1 MNRLSVLSCVAW
13 LILFQKLPQCTNSL
27 STSPKVTISNK
38 RVVKSAAIHRNERRK
53 NPALWRLEHVDDKE
67 TTTAVTLQQQQQQQQ
82 QQRNQRPPLIMAPAG
97 GWPQLRAAVANGADA
112 VYVGLSAFSA
122 RARATNFDAWQLNE
136 AVKYCHQY
144 DVHLYVALNT
154 LVFQHE
160 FVELI
165 DWIRVCEQAQVDAV
179 IVQDIGLMKLIQ
191 AVAPALKLHASTQQT
206 VSDANGVAFAAQ
218 QGTTRIVLGREL
230 SVNEIHQIAHQTMDG
245 TELEVFVHGALCVSY
260 SGQCFSSEFQG
271 GRSANRGQCAQA
283 CRLPYGLVVDGE
295 WHDLVESYLLSPQDL
310 CGIQHIPQLLHSVS
324 CLKIEGRLKDAA
336 YVAATTRA
344 YRQAVDQA
352 WQESMEKDDST
363 INYYRA
369 PRQLQHADT
378 SVDRTTLVQL
388 FSRGQD
394 GQHDGLTSGFFQGSR
409 HQELVIGKS
418 PRHRGVYI
426 GKVVQCNPKTGV
438 IQVQVDNEASI
449 QLKRGDGIVI
459 DRGLAELEEL
469 GGPIYE
475 IGQDDHD
482 ETMSY
487 IQFSHKTKV
496 TTELVPPGAL
506 IWRTHDA
513 VLEQQMQKMVQAE
526 PPKRTVLLQVE
537 ARKDQPLRITVT
549 LPSLDGDKSITAVA
563 ESEMVLVSASRTALS
578 KEAIQKAVGTL
589 GNTPFALAEHGAM
602 NIELEDDLWCPV
614 SAIKETR
621 RKAIQNLQDELD
633 AKSGSANAKLTSR
646 QEDRSTSS
654 SKHIISQLM
663 DQMKP
668 SAAASLQPQRNMA
681 LSVLCRSL
689 EQVDVL
695 CDMIENDESAIVD
708 EIIIDFLEVQGMQ
721 DAMER
726 IQLVTKRTIRIV
738 LASPRILKP
747 AEDGIW
753 KTLLSLRPDAL
764 LVRSPGLLYRMQQL
778 QKVGQVEINGEMIP
792 IPPLFGDFSL
802 NVANPLTAFE
812 FLQQG
817 LERIAPTYDLNAR
830 AISALARTMASPQ
843 QLEVVAHAKL
853 PTFHT
858 EHCVFARF
866 LSKGNSY
873 QDCGHVCT
881 RHSVHLRDGNTGADQ
896 LVLADMGCRNTV
908 FSAEA
913 QSGVHS
919 LKEWHQA
926 GVGRVRIELVDECLE
941 DIRRMITGYEQVLNG
956 TSKPSITWEMLQNVR
971 DTNGRISG
979 VSLGSLR
986 NQVER
991 RAGELK

>member
-1 MNRLSVLSCVAW
+1 M
-13 LILFQKLPQCTNSL
+13 QTQPQCTDSL
-27 STSPKVTISNK
+27 STTPKVTTGK
-38 RVVKSAAIHRNERRK
+38 RVVKSSAIHRNERRK
-53 NPALWRLEHVDDKE
+53 NPALWRLEHAE
-67 TTTAVTLQQQQQQQQ
+67 EHRAAVTLQNK
-82 QQRNQRPPLIMAPAG
+82 NQRPPLIMAPAG
-97 GWPQLRAAVANGADA
+97 GWPQLHAAVANGADA

-122 RARATNFDAWQLNE
+122 RARATNFDATQLPE
-136 AVKYCHQY
+136 AVQYCHQHN
-144 DVHLYVALNT
+144 VHLYVALNT

-160 FVELI
+160 FVELVE
-165 DWIRVCEQAQVDAV
+165 WIRVCEQAQVDAV

-191 AVAPALKLHASTQQT
+191 AVAPSLKLHASTQQT

-218 QGTTRIVLGREL
+218 QGATRVVLGREL
-230 SVNEIHQIAHQTMDG
+230 SLNEIHQIAQQTNDA

-295 WHDLVESYLLSPQDL
+295 WQDLVESYLLSPQDL
-310 CGIQHIPQLLHSVS
+310 CGLQHIPQLLHSVS

-352 WQESMEKDDST
+352 WQESMKKDNS
-363 INYYRA
+363 ISYRA

-378 SVDRTTLVQL
+378 TVGRTTLVQL

-426 GKVVQCNPKTGV
+426 GQVVLCNPKTGV
-438 IQVQVDNEASI
+438 IRVQVDNDANIS
-449 QLKRGDGIVI
+449 LKRGDGIVI

-475 IGQDDHD
+475 IGQDTHD
-482 ETMSY
+482 KTTCY

-513 VLEQQMQKMVQAE
+513 VLEQQIQKLVQAE
-526 PPKRTVLLQVE
+526 PPKRTVLMQVQ

-549 LPSLDGDKSITAVA
+549 LPSVDGVESITAVA
-563 ESEMVLVSASRTALS
+563 ESDVVLVPASRTGLS

-589 GNTPFALAEHGAM
+589 GNTPFALENHKGM
-602 NIELEDDLWCPV
+602 DIELDDDLWCPV

-621 RKAIQNLQDELD
+621 RKAIQKLHDNLE
-633 AKSGSANAKLTSR
+633 AKSGAAKAKLASKEEER
-646 QEDRSTSS
+646 PSSS
-654 SKHIISQLM
+654 SKQIISLLI
-663 DQMKP
+663 DQRK
-668 SAAASLQPQRNMA
+668 ASTTTSVESRQTMA

-689 EQVDVL
+689 EQVDSL
-695 CDMIENDESAIVD
+695 CAMIENDDSVIVD

-726 IQLVTKRTIRIV
+726 IQQVTNRPIRIV

-753 KTLLSLRPDAL
+753 KTLLLLRPDAL

-778 QKVGQVEINGEMIP
+778 QKAGTVEINGEMIP
-792 IPPLFGDFSL
+792 VPPLFGDFSL

-817 LERIAPTYDLNAR
+817 LDRITPTYDLNAR

-843 QLEVVAHAKL
+843 QLEVVVHAKL

-881 RHSVHLRDGNTGADQ
+881 KHSVHLRDGNTGADQ

-919 LKEWHQA
+919 LKEWQQA

-941 DIRRMITGYEQVLNG
+941 DIRRMIAGYEQVLDG
-956 TSKPSITWEMLQNVR
+956 TTKPSVTWEMLQNVR

>member
-1 MNRLSVLSCVAW
+1 
-13 LILFQKLPQCTNSL
+13 
-27 STSPKVTISNK
+27 
-38 RVVKSAAIHRNERRK
+38 
-53 NPALWRLEHVDDKE
+53 
-67 TTTAVTLQQQQQQQQ
+67 
-82 QQRNQRPPLIMAPAG
+82 MAPAG
-97 GWPQLRAAVANGADA
+97 GWPQLKAAVANGADA

-122 RARATNFDAWQLNE
+122 RARATNFDALQLQE
-136 AVKYCHQY
+136 AVKYCHQH

-160 FVELI
+160 FIELV
-165 DWIRVCEQAQVDAV
+165 DWIQVCEQVQVDAV

-191 AVAPALKLHASTQQT
+191 AVAPSLKLHASTQQT

-218 QGTTRIVLGREL
+218 QGATRVVLGREL
-230 SVNEIHQIAHQTMDG
+230 SLTEIQQIAQQTTTT

-310 CGIQHIPQLLHSVS
+310 CGLQHIPQLLHSVS
-324 CLKIEGRLKDAA
+324 CLKIEGRLKDAE

-344 YRQAVDQA
+344 YRQAVDLA
-352 WQESMEKDDST
+352 WHESMKKDDS
-363 INYYRA
+363 YRA

-426 GKVVQCNPKTGV
+426 GQVVQCNPKTGV
-438 IQVQVDNEASI
+438 IQVNVDNEAGI

-475 IGQDDHD
+475 IGKDSHDD
-482 ETMSY
+482 TMSY

-496 TTELVPPGAL
+496 MTELVPPGAL

-513 VLEQQMQKMVQAE
+513 VLEQQMQKLVQAE

-549 LPSLDGDKSITAVA
+549 LPSLDGDEFITAVA
-563 ESEMVLVSASRTALS
+563 ESDTVLVPASRTALS

-589 GNTPFALAEHGAM
+589 GNTPFALADHGGM

-633 AKSGSANAKLTSR
+633 AKSGATKAKLTSR
-646 QEDRSTSS
+646 QQEKSPSS
-654 SKHIISQLM
+654 SKQIISQLM
-663 DQMKP
+663 DQLKP
-668 SAAASLQPQRNMA
+668 LATTSIEPQQTMA

-689 EQVDVL
+689 EQVDCL
-695 CDMIENDESAIVD
+695 CDMIEDDDSAIVD

-726 IQLVTKRTIRIV
+726 IQQVTNRPIRIV

-764 LVRSPGLLYRMQQL
+764 LVRSPGLLFRMQQL
-778 QKVGQVEINGEMIP
+778 QKAGTVEINGELIP

-812 FLQQG
+812 FLHQG
-817 LERIAPTYDLNAR
+817 LERITPTYDLNAR

-843 QLEVVAHAKL
+843 QLEVVVHAKL

-919 LKEWHQA
+919 LREWQQA

-941 DIRRMITGYEQVLNG
+941 DIRKMVAGYEQVLNG
-956 TSKPSITWEMLQNVR
+956 TTKPSVTWEMLQNVR

>member
-1 MNRLSVLSCVAW
+1 MKFFLSFLSYFSFFFW
-13 LILFQKLPQCTNSL
+13 LLLQSQQKVGYSL
-27 STSPKVTISNK
+27 STIKASTTNK
-38 RVVKSAAIHRNERRK
+38 NTRSSADHRNERRK
-53 NPALWRLEHVDDKE
+53 NPALWRLEHPEDELASKNE
-67 TTTAVTLQQQQQQQQ
+67 ISAANKRTNT
-82 QQRNQRPPLIMAPAG
+82 RPPLIMAPAG
-97 GWPQLRAAVANGADA
+97 GWPQLQAAVANGADA

-122 RARATNFDAWQLNE
+122 RARAANFNATQLVE
-136 AVKYCHQY
+136 AVEYCHEHN
-144 DVHLYVALNT
+144 VHLYVALNT

-160 FVELI
+160 FTELMQ
-165 DWIRVCEQAQVDAV
+165 WIRVCEEAHVDAI

-191 AVAPALKLHASTQQT
+191 TVAPSLVLHASTQQT
-206 VSDANGVAFAAQ
+206 VSDANGVAFCAQ
-218 QGTTRIVLGREL
+218 QGATRVVLGREL
-230 SVNEIHQIAHQTMDG
+230 SVPEITSIASSKDSID

-295 WHDLVESYLLSPQDL
+295 WRDLVDNVAYLLSPQDL
-310 CGIQHIPQLLHSVS
+310 CGLQHVPALLHQVS

-344 YRQAVDQA
+344 YRQAVDRA
-352 WQESMEKDDST
+352 WRESMEKDNLNS
-363 INYYRA
+363 NWV
-369 PRQLQHADT
+369 PSRQLQHADT
-378 SVDRTTLVQL
+378 TVDRTTLVQL

-394 GQHDGLTSGFFQGSR
+394 AHNDGLTSGFFQGSR

-418 PRHRGVYI
+418 PRHRGVYV
-426 GKVVQCNPKTGV
+426 GRVVQCNPKNGA
-438 IQVQVDNEASI
+438 IQIQVDNDANIE
-449 QLKRGDGIVI
+449 LKRGDGIVI

-475 IGQDDHD
+475 MGKDAHDDG
-482 ETMSY
+482 MCY
-487 IQFSHKTKV
+487 IQFSHKIKV

-513 VLEQQMQKMVQAE
+513 VLEQHMQKLVQAE
-526 PPKRTVLLQVE
+526 PPKRTVSVQVE
-537 ARKDQPLRITVT
+537 GRRDQPLRISIT
-549 LPSLDGDKSITAVA
+549 LPSAAEEGDTITVVA
-563 ESEMVLVSASRTALS
+563 ESDMVLVPASRTALS
-578 KEAIQKAVGTL
+578 EEAVQKALGTL
-589 GNTPFALAEHGAM
+589 GNTPFALADHGSM
-602 NIELEDDLWCPV
+602 KVELDDELWCPL

-621 RKAIQNLQDELD
+621 RKAVQELQDKFQEQNG
-633 AKSGSANAKLTSR
+633 AKKAGFKSLQEETTSL
-646 QEDRSTSS
+646 S
-654 SKHIISQLM
+654 SKQIIAQLI

-668 SAAASLQPQRNMA
+668 FTPSVEPQQTMN

-689 EQVDVL
+689 EQVDCL
-695 CDMIENDESAIVD
+695 CEMIENDDSVIVD

-726 IQLVTKRTIRIV
+726 VQQITSRPIRIV

-764 LVRSPGLLYRMQQL
+764 LVRSPGLLYRMQQF
-778 QKVGQVEINGEMIP
+778 QKDGAVEISGEMVP

-817 LERIAPTYDLNAR
+817 LERITPTYDLNAR
-830 AISALARTMASPQ
+830 AISALARSVASPQ
-843 QLEVVAHAKL
+843 QLEVVVHAKL

-881 RHSVHLRDGNTGADQ
+881 KHSVHLRDGSTGADQ

-919 LKEWHQA
+919 LKEWQQA

-941 DIRRMITGYEQVLNG
+941 DIQRMIAGYEQVLDG
-956 TSKPSITWEMLQNVR
+956 TTKPSVTWEMLQNVR

-979 VSLGSLR
+979 VTLGSLR

>member
-1 MNRLSVLSCVAW
+1 
-13 LILFQKLPQCTNSL
+13 
-27 STSPKVTISNK
+27 
-38 RVVKSAAIHRNERRK
+38 
-53 NPALWRLEHVDDKE
+53 
-67 TTTAVTLQQQQQQQQ
+67 
-82 QQRNQRPPLIMAPAG
+82 MAPAG
-97 GWPQLRAAVANGADA
+97 GWPQLKAAVANGADA

-122 RARATNFDAWQLNE
+122 RARATNFDASQLQE
-136 AVKYCHQY
+136 AVQYCHQH

-160 FVELI
+160 FVELVE
-165 DWIRVCEQAQVDAV
+165 WIQVCEQVQVDAV

-191 AVAPALKLHASTQQT
+191 AVAPCLKLHASTQQT

-218 QGTTRIVLGREL
+218 QGATRVVLGREL
-230 SVNEIHQIAHQTMDG
+230 SLTEIQQIAQQTVD

-310 CGIQHIPQLLHSVS
+310 CGLQHIPQLLHSVS

-352 WQESMEKDDST
+352 WQESMIKDDLT
-363 INYYRA
+363 LTYRA
-369 PRQLQHADT
+369 PKQLQHADT

-426 GKVVQCNPKTGV
+426 GQVVQCNPKTGV
-438 IQVQVDNEASI
+438 IQVQVDNDASI

-475 IGQDDHD
+475 IGQDAHD
-482 ETMSY
+482 ALTSY

-513 VLEQQMQKMVQAE
+513 VLEQQMQKLVQAE
-526 PPKRTVLLQVE
+526 PPKRTVLLQVQ
-537 ARKDQPLRITVT
+537 ACKDQPLRITVT
-549 LPSLDGDKSITAVA
+549 LPSLDGDEFITAVA
-563 ESEMVLVSASRTALS
+563 ESDTVLVPASRTALS

-589 GNTPFALAEHGAM
+589 GNTPFALADHGGM

-633 AKSGSANAKLTSR
+633 AKSGATKAKLTSR
-646 QEDRSTSS
+646 QQEKSPSS
-654 SKHIISQLM
+654 AKQIISQLM
-663 DQMKP
+663 DQLKP
-668 SAAASLQPQRNMA
+668 LATTSIEPQQTMA

-689 EQVDVL
+689 EQVDCL
-695 CDMIENDESAIVD
+695 CDMIEDDDSAIVD

-726 IQLVTKRTIRIV
+726 IQQVTTRPIRVV

-778 QKVGQVEINGEMIP
+778 QKAGTVEINGELIP

-817 LERIAPTYDLNAR
+817 LERITPTYDLNAR
-830 AISALARTMASPQ
+830 AISALARTMDTPQ
-843 QLEVVAHAKL
+843 QLEVVVHAKL

-919 LKEWHQA
+919 LKEWQQA

-941 DIRRMITGYEQVLNG
+941 DIKKMIAGYEQVLDG
-956 TSKPSITWEMLQNVR
+956 TTKPGVIWEMLENVR